1 MSLNSN
7 VSKELALHPA
17 QRLWVPALELSKRLQ
32 KAKRARASEWT
43 KNHRHRVEPSP
54 PGKVVKR
61 HPIQREPPASALRP
75 IDNHGALAEVRQ
87 DVLLDMVVPNWTVGI
102 HKQDVP
108 PTDAPPRPND
118 DVQANGGDDEKHQPE
133 HCNDHDERKKGNDQ
147 GALPPSCFRFGLWS
161 AHDVRVGLTSLSE
174 AQPVERKPPRS
185 EHAAMEL
192 KSHGKI
198 LTLRAVGSTGLV
210 ANGRVQWKAPMRCP
224 TQSRIGAGRSRQ
236 PKNCWKTLVPRRATE
251 PASRIVRPART
262 RSTKIHIPDESLARP
277 EEAQLNR
284 MTSVKNAA
292 DSSNHFLSARLRM
305 NDDERFEV
313 E

>member
-1 MSLNSN
+1 MCRTAREPTKVTVDESPRPGCSLERVVGGVMSLNSN

-87 DVLLDMVVPNWTVGI
+87 DVLLDIVVPNWTVGI

-133 HCNDHDERKKGNDQ
+133 HCNDHEERKKGNDQ
-147 GALPPSCFRFGLWS
+147 GVLPPSCFRFGLWS

-210 ANGRVQWKAPMRCP
+210 SCQRTSSVEGSHEMPHTEQNRSWQEQT
-224 TQSRIGAGRSRQ
+224 TQE
-236 PKNCWKTLVPRRATE
+236 LLE
-251 PASRIVRPART
+251 
-262 RSTKIHIPDESLARP
+262 DARP
-277 EEAQLNR
+277 
-284 MTSVKNAA
+284 
-292 DSSNHFLSARLRM
+292 SSGHRAS
-305 NDDERFEV
+305 E
-313 E
+313 